1 MSDEGL
7 ACPGLSFLIH
17 GPSKAGKSYLANT
30 APGPRL
36 ILDSEGN
43 TRFLPGKKTEWKN
56 THQPPP
62 EYDGTWDI
70 CIVYVRDYGVLS
82 AVYQWLGA
90 GKHPFRSVIIDS
102 LSETQQRC
110 IDAIAGD
117 EQMKIQQWGEL
128 ARKVSALVRQY
139 RDLLVHPTNPLDAVV
154 YTAMTKANTDGK
166 WSPYVQG
173 QLATSLPYYL
183 DVVGYLKAEIN
194 EEGEFK
200 NHLLTKPHIA
210 FDAGDRTG
218 VFPQYITNPNL
229 EHMLDQFC
237 EKVNGE

>member
-1 MSDEGL
+1 MEGL
-7 ACPGLSFLIH
+7 SCPGLSLLIH

-43 TRFLPGKKTEWKN
+43 TRFLQGKKIEWKN
-56 THQPPP
+56 AHAPPP
-62 EYDGTWDI
+62 EYDGSWDF
-70 CIVYVRDYGVLS
+70 CIVYVRDFGVLS
-82 AVYQWLGA
+82 SVYQWLGA
-90 GKHPFRSVIIDS
+90 GKHSFRSVIIDS

-117 EQMKIQQWGEL
+117 EQMKLQQWGEL

-139 RDLLVHPTNPLDAVV
+139 RDLLVHATNPLDAVV
-154 YTAMTKANTDGK
+154 YTAMTKANQEGK

-173 QLATSLPYYL
+173 QLATSLPYYVDL
-183 DVVGYLKAEIN
+183 VGYLKAEITDD
-194 EEGEFK
+194 GEFQ

-210 FDAGDRTG
+210 YDAGDRTG
-218 VFPQYITNPNL
+218 FFPQIITNPNIT
-229 EHMLDQFC
+229 EMLNEFC
-237 EKVNGE
+237 AEMNKS